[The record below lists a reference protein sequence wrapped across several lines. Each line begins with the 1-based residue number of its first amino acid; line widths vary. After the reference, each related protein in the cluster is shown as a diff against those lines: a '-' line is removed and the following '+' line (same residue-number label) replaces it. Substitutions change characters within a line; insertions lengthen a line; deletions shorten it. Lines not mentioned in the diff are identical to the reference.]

1 MVSPQRPDDT
11 PFLPAISCVVRPEAD
26 LIAHLLKSRIAVAFL
41 GLSDGIFESEITLL
55 PVRYPYPVP
64 KKDRTERSYK
74 ANARRLASF
83 KYLFGFTIYSVK

>member
-41 GLSDGIFESEITLL
+41 GLSDGMFESEITLL

-64 KKDRTERSYK
+64 QKR
-74 ANARRLASF
+74 
-83 KYLFGFTIYSVK
+83 